1 MTKNNPKG
9 LFFFLE
15 YYYYETVLKK
25 KERKKIN
32 LLKLFPHLSILHIIN
47 LHKI

>member
-9 LFFFLE
+9 LFFLE
-15 YYYYETVLKK
+15 YIIMKPCFK

-32 LLKLFPHLSILHIIN
+32 LLKFFPIFLYYIL
-47 LHKI
+47 

>member
-9 LFFFLE
+9 LFFLE

-25 KERKKIN
+25 ERKKIN
-32 LLKLFPHLSILHIIN
+32 LLKFFPIFLYYIL
-47 LHKI
+47 